1 MGLRRRRCAPAARA
15 IPSSVIRGFTSEAG
29 TGAGAGSGAGV
40 SGTVVYSIQMAG
52 GAVVPGVSG
61 GGAAG
66 APGSG
71 PLRRPGSGAQVAAWI
86 RAEILRGALRR
97 GDRVTQ
103 EDVARELGVSR
114 IPVREAL
121 VALDVEGWIT
131 IEPHRGA
138 FVRGVDAV
146 WVQDHYDVLG
156 RLYGLAA
163 RRAAERGT
171 LAERAELAARR
182 RDHDAASDL
191 DSFDAQNHALL
202 AHVLAMARS
211 PRLVTALRSTGSV
224 VPGNFFA
231 AVPDTVA
238 AQRDGIRATAD
249 AIAAGDPAAA
259 EAALDGLI
267 ARQGQAVVALLRTR
281 GVLDVGEG

>member
-1 MGLRRRRCAPAARA
+1 MA
-15 IPSSVIRGFTSEAG
+15 
-29 TGAGAGSGAGV
+29 SGA
-40 SGTVVYSIQMAG
+40 I
-52 GAVVPGVSG
+52 VPGVSD
-61 GGAAG
+61 GGAVG
-66 APGSG
+66 ATGTG
-71 PLRRPGSGAQVAAWI
+71 PLRRASSGAQVAAWI

-121 VALDVEGWIT
+121 VALDLEGWIT
-131 IEPHRGA
+131 HEPHRGA
-138 FVRGVDAV
+138 FVRGVDAA

-171 LAERAELAARR
+171 LAERTELAARR
-182 RDHDAASDL
+182 REHDAATDL
-191 DSFDAQNHALL
+191 DAFDARNHALL

-238 AQRDGIRATAD
+238 AQRDGIRATVEAIEAGDAD
-249 AIAAGDPAAA
+249 AADR
-259 EAALDGLI
+259 ALDGLV
-267 ARQGQAVVALLRTR
+267 ARQGQAVVALLQAR
-281 GVLDVGEG
+281 GVLETDEG

>member
-1 MGLRRRRCAPAARA
+1 MRR
-15 IPSSVIRGFTSEAG
+15 
-29 TGAGAGSGAGV
+29 AGSG
-40 SGTVVYSIQMAG
+40 T
-52 GAVVPGVSG
+52 
-61 GGAAG
+61 
-66 APGSG
+66 
-71 PLRRPGSGAQVAAWI
+71 QVAAWI

-121 VALDVEGWIT
+121 VALDLEGWIT

-171 LAERAELAARR
+171 LAERAELAARQR
-182 RDHDAASDL
+182 EHGAATDL
-191 DSFDAQNHALL
+191 DAFDEQNHALL
-202 AHVLAMARS
+202 HHVLVMARS

-238 AQRDGIRATAD
+238 AQRDGIRTTVD
-249 AIAAGDPAAA
+249 AIAAGDAAGA
-259 EAALDGLI
+259 ERALDDLI
-267 ARQGQAVVALLRTR
+267 ARHGHAVVALLQAR
-281 GVLDVGEG
+281 GVLDADED

>member
-1 MGLRRRRCAPAARA
+1 
-15 IPSSVIRGFTSEAG
+15 
-29 TGAGAGSGAGV
+29 
-40 SGTVVYSIQMAG
+40 MAN
-52 GAVVPGVSG
+52 GAVVPGVP
-61 GGAAG
+61 GAAVD
-66 APGSG
+66 ATIPTG
-71 PLRRPGSGAQVAAWI
+71 PLRRASSGAQVAAWI

-121 VALDVEGWIT
+121 VALDLEGWIT

-171 LAERAELAARR
+171 LAERSGLAARLR
-182 RDHDAASDL
+182 EHDAATDL
-191 DSFDAQNHALL
+191 DAFDACNHALL
-202 AHVLAMARS
+202 QHLLAMARS

-238 AQRDGIRATAD
+238 AQRIGIRTTVD
-249 AIAAGDPAAA
+249 AIRAADGRGADR
-259 EAALDGLI
+259 ALDDLI
-267 ARQGQAVVALLRTR
+267 ARQGQAVVALLQTR
-281 GVLDVGEG
+281 GVLDPGEDR